1 MLTSLRLVDF
11 KNFHDETLHMGPLTV
26 IVGANASGKSNLRDA
41 FRFLHGIGRGYTLGE
56 IIGGKY
62 GAGQRVWAPIR
73 GAADE
78 IVRFGQPAFVL
89 QVNAPEIHYSIRVAR
104 SEKHGGMFRVT
115 KEVLGTYKEVQ
126 GWPSTAT
133 YTSHP
138 GYEDPVQDQDDDTH
152 LLLRMRK
159 TGTQRKYGDR
169 IGVRPD
175 QPALTQIH
183 EHRRVVK
190 AHKDHAQKVIDL
202 LANMRF
208 LDLEPNRMREAA
220 FPGQTRLGDGG
231 ENLPTVLKAICNDPQ
246 RREALA
252 QWTRELTPMD
262 VRDFDFP
269 VDPTTGRVQLAFLEA
284 NDRRVSAYAASDGTL
299 RFIAMLAG
307 LIGAEP
313 ERMYVFEE
321 IDNGIHP
328 SRMRLLLDLI
338 EGQTAKGGIQVVTTT
353 HSPDLL
359 SILGDK
365 TFDNTSVV
373 CRREETDDAV
383 IRRVN
388 KLPKADE
395 IRRKQGLGRLH
406 ASGWMED
413 AIAFSDE
420 SLADEAGSK

>member
-11 KNFHDETLHMGPLTV
+11 KNFGDETLHMGPLTV

-56 IIGGKY
+56 IAGGKY
-62 GAGQRVWAPIR
+62 GSGGQQAWAPIR
-73 GAADE
+73 GGAGE
-78 IVRFGQPAFVL
+78 LVRFGQAAFTL
-89 QVNAPEIHYSIRVAR
+89 QVRAPGIDYMIRVAR
-104 SEKHGGMFRVT
+104 SEEPGGVFRVT
-115 KEVLGTYKEVQ
+115 REELKRT
-126 GWPSTAT
+126 WWTTT

-138 GYEDPVQDQDDDTH
+138 GSGDPVHNQDDDNH
-152 LLLRMRK
+152 LLLRLGK

-169 IGVRPD
+169 IAVRPD

-183 EHRRVVK
+183 EHRHVVK
-190 AHKDHAQKVIDL
+190 AHKDHAQRTIDL
-202 LANMRF
+202 LASMRF

-231 ENLPTVLKAICNDPQ
+231 ENLPTVLRAICADPR

-252 QWTRELTPMD
+252 EWTRELTPMD

-269 VDPTTGRVQLAFLEA
+269 VDSTTGRVQLVFQEA
-284 NDRRVSAYAASDGTL
+284 NARQVSAYAASDGTL

-307 LIGAEP
+307 LIGSESKGL
-313 ERMYVFEE
+313 YVFEE

-338 EGQTAKGGIQVVTTT
+338 EGQTAKERIQVVTTT

-359 SILGDK
+359 SIVGDK
-365 TFDNTSVV
+365 TFGNTSVV
-373 CRREETDDAV
+373 CRREQTDDAV

-388 KLPKADE
+388 ELPNAGT
-395 IRRKQGLGRLH
+395 IRRTQGLGRLH

-413 AIAFSDE
+413 AIAFSDSE
-420 SLADEAGSK
+420 SADEAGGA

>member
-1 MLTSLRLVDF
+1 MLTQLRLVDF
-11 KNFHDETLHMGPLTV
+11 KNFRDETLHMGPLTV
-26 IVGANASGKSNLRDA
+26 IVGTNASGKSNLRDA

-62 GAGQRVWAPIR
+62 GAGGQQEWAPIR

-78 IVRFGQPAFVL
+78 ITRFGRPAFML
-89 QVNAPEIHYSIRVAR
+89 QVKAPGIDYSIRVAR
-104 SEKHGGMFRVT
+104 SEEHGGAFRVT
-115 KEVLGTYKEVQ
+115 REGLGMK
-126 GWPSTAT
+126 WSPAT

-138 GYEDPVQDQDDDTH
+138 EYGDPVADQDDDTH
-152 LLLRMRK
+152 LLLRMKK

-169 IGVRPD
+169 IAVRPD

-183 EHRRVVK
+183 EHRRVGKV
-190 AHKDHAQKVIDL
+190 HKEHAQRTIDL

-231 ENLPTVLKAICNDPQ
+231 ENLPTVLKAICADPQ

-252 QWTRELTPMD
+252 EWTRELTPMD
-262 VRDFDFP
+262 VRDFAFP

-307 LIGAEP
+307 LVGAES
-313 ERMYVFEE
+313 ERTYVFEE

-338 EGQTAKGGIQVVTTT
+338 EGQTAKGPIQVVTTT

-359 SILGDK
+359 SIISDK

-383 IRRVN
+383 IRRV
-388 KLPKADE
+388 KQLPKADE

-413 AIAFSDE
+413 ALAFTAAE
-420 SLADEAGSK
+420 PAGEAGRG

>member
-1 MLTSLRLVDF
+1 MLTQLRLLDF
-11 KNFHDETLHMGPLTV
+11 KNFRDETLHMGPLTV

-62 GAGQRVWAPIR
+62 GAAGQREWAQIR

-78 IVRFGQPAFVL
+78 IIRFGRPAFML
-89 QVNAPEIHYSIRVAR
+89 QVKAPGIDYSIRVAR
-104 SEKHGGMFRVT
+104 NEERGGVFWVT
-115 KEVLGTYKEVQ
+115 KEELKR
-126 GWPSTAT
+126 GWHTT

-138 GYEDPVQDQDDDTH
+138 GYGDPVHEQDDDTH
-152 LLLRMRK
+152 LLLRMEK

-169 IGVRPD
+169 IAVRPD

-183 EHRRVVK
+183 EHRHVGK
-190 AHKDHAQKVIDL
+190 AHKEHAQRAIDL

-231 ENLPTVLKAICNDPQ
+231 ENLPTVLKAICEDPQ

-252 QWTRELTPMD
+252 EWTRELTPMD
-262 VRDFDFP
+262 VRGFDFP
-269 VDPTTGRVQLAFLEA
+269 ADHRGLLQLVFLEG

-299 RFIAMLAG
+299 RFIAMLAE
-307 LIGAEP
+307 LIGTES
-313 ERMYVFEE
+313 ERMFVFEE

-328 SRMRLLLDLI
+328 SRMRLLLELI
-338 EGQTAKGGIQVVTTT
+338 ERQTTKGRIQVVTTT

-359 SILGDK
+359 SIIGDK
-365 TFDNTSVV
+365 TFESTSVV

-383 IRRVN
+383 IRRVSE
-388 KLPKADE
+388 LPKAGE
-395 IRRKQGLGRLH
+395 IRQKQGLGRLH

-413 AIAFSDE
+413 AIAFSE
-420 SLADEAGSK
+420 SEPAGEAERE

>member
-1 MLTSLRLVDF
+1 
-11 KNFHDETLHMGPLTV
+11 MGPLTV

-62 GAGQRVWAPIR
+62 GPGEQRVWAPIR

-78 IVRFGQPAFVL
+78 IIRFGQPAFTL
-89 QVNAPEIHYSIRVAR
+89 QVKAPGIDYSIRVGR
-104 SEKHGGMFRVT
+104 SKEHGGAFRVT
-115 KEVLGTYKEVQ
+115 KEELKKRS
-126 GWPSTAT
+126 WTAT

-138 GYEDPVQDQDDDTH
+138 GYGDPVQDQDDDTH
-152 LLLRMRK
+152 LLLRMEK

-169 IGVRPD
+169 IAVRPD

-183 EHRRVVK
+183 EHRRVGK
-190 AHKDHAQKVIDL
+190 AHKEHAQKAIDL
-202 LANMRF
+202 LADMRF
-208 LDLEPNRMREAA
+208 LDLEPNRIREPA

-231 ENLPTVLKAICNDPQ
+231 ENLPTVLKAICDDPQ

-252 QWTRELTPMD
+252 EWTRELTPMD

-269 VDPTTGRVQLAFLEA
+269 VDPTGRVQLVFKEA

-307 LIGAEP
+307 LIGTES

-338 EGQTAKGGIQVVTTT
+338 EGQTAKGRIQVVTTT
-353 HSPDLL
+353 AFAGSAVHRRRQDVQEYVRRLPPRADGRRRHSTRQRVAE
-359 SILGDK
+359 G
-365 TFDNTSVV
+365 
-373 CRREETDDAV
+373 RRDST
-383 IRRVN
+383 
-388 KLPKADE
+388 
-395 IRRKQGLGRLH
+395 
-406 ASGWMED
+406 
-413 AIAFSDE
+413 
-420 SLADEAGSK
+420 EAGTRATARFRLDGGCNCLLRIRACG

>member
-11 KNFHDETLHMGPLTV
+11 KNFRDERLHMGPVTV
-26 IVGANASGKSNLRDA
+26 IVGTNASGKSNLRDA

-62 GAGQRVWAPIR
+62 GPGGQRVWAPIR

-78 IVRFGQPAFVL
+78 IVRFGQPAFTL
-89 QVNAPEIHYSIRVAR
+89 QVKAPGIDYSIRVAR
-104 SEKHGGMFRVT
+104 SKEHGGAFRVT
-115 KEVLGTYKEVQ
+115 KEELRK
-126 GWPSTAT
+126 WSWTAT

-138 GYEDPVQDQDDDTH
+138 GYGDPVQDQDDDKH
-152 LLLRMRK
+152 LLLRMEK

-169 IGVRPD
+169 IAVRPE

-183 EHRRVVK
+183 EHRRVGK
-190 AHKDHAQKVIDL
+190 AHKEHAQKAIDL
-202 LANMRF
+202 LADMRF
-208 LDLEPNRMREAA
+208 LDLEPNRIREPA

-231 ENLPTVLKAICNDPQ
+231 ENLPTVLKAICDDPQ
-246 RREALA
+246 RREALTE
-252 QWTRELTPMD
+252 WTRELTPMD
-262 VRDFDFP
+262 VRDFEFP
-269 VDPTTGRVQLAFLEA
+269 VDPTTGRVQLVFKEA

-307 LIGAEP
+307 LIGTESD
-313 ERMYVFEE
+313 RIYVFEE

-338 EGQTAKGGIQVVTTT
+338 EGQTAKGRIQVVTTT

-359 SILGDK
+359 SIVGDK
-365 TFDNTSVV
+365 TFSNTSVV
-373 CRREETDDAV
+373 CRREQTDDAV

-388 KLPKADE
+388 ELPKANE

-413 AIAFSDE
+413 AIAFSE
-420 SLADEAGSK
+420 SEPAGKAGDA